1 MSEELKGRELGW
13 DDEIEKGADYVLLPE
28 GEYDFTIESFER
40 GRFEGSDKA
49 PACPRAELKVKVET
63 SEGVCIMNESLLL
76 SDILRADGGEST
88 YEEVIT
94 MAMIQQAMLG
104 DVKAYQA
111 IMKTVGQTDK
121 SAEDLEEQK
130 IRTDRAKRA
139 RDQEVGDADSQDDNI
154 QSFLKAMRPTAEDL
168 QGLFEE
174 DEENAEAEE
183 ETGEV

>member
-1 MSEELKGRELGW
+1 MQ
-13 DDEIEKGADYVLLPE
+13 
-28 GEYDFTIESFER
+28 
-40 GRFEGSDKA
+40 
-49 PACPRAELKVKVET
+49 VEVD
-63 SEGVCIMNESLLL
+63 GL
-76 SDILRADGGEST
+76 SDILRSDGGEST
-88 YEEVIT
+88 YEEVIA
-94 MAMIQQAMLG
+94 MAMIQQASLG

-130 IRTDRAKRA
+130 IRTDRA

>member
-76 SDILRADGGEST
+76 YRPYAVETCRILLVYWCRRS
-88 YEEVIT
+88 
-94 MAMIQQAMLG
+94 
-104 DVKAYQA
+104 KW
-111 IMKTVGQTDK
+111 
-121 SAEDLEEQK
+121 
-130 IRTDRAKRA
+130 
-139 RDQEVGDADSQDDNI
+139 
-154 QSFLKAMRPTAEDL
+154 
-168 QGLFEE
+168 
-174 DEENAEAEE
+174 
-183 ETGEV
+183 